1 MASWTVCGRNQDS
14 HGGGGTILDGGTQ
27 YMTAG
32 DGILH
37 IETPPEHLVMSGGT
51 FHGVQLWINL
61 PKDKKR
67 ILRNMPPREQFAAS
81 HDPYGRPWAKLAP
94 ATVRKKGHDR
104 ILIDTGETAAT
115 IQAVPWGSR
124 SVAGVRIRTMGW
136 HQYPTAHRPAR
147 PILPTGPLPPRW
159 AAAAR
164 DALREARDRAIKG
177 T

>member
-1 MASWTVCGRNQDS
+1 MSWAAPRRMREALERIARVPEVASRLLAPVLT
-14 HGGGGTILDGGTQ
+14 T
-27 YMTAG
+27 YA
-32 DGILH
+32 
-37 IETPPEHLVMSGGT
+37 
-51 FHGVQLWINL
+51 
-61 PKDKKR
+61 
-67 ILRNMPPREQFAAS
+67 REQFAAS